1 MSLRTL
7 ACTAEVISRQDWAVL
22 LSSWMERWLAGWNAL
37 GGLIDWRTA
46 WLMRELAGWSVTC
59 FVSLLFVVVSS
70 SAELGS

>member
-37 GGLIDWRTA
+37 GGL
-46 WLMRELAGWSVTC
+46 MHELAGWLVSC